1 MFRIK
6 ASDKQGYGKVRREA
20 ALAQGMQGGAKVGR
34 GGGQARRTRH
44 SDLGCRVEVL
54 KNPCYYCSC
63 EILRVLTASPSLYCT
78 LPMTPSHPSPRLH
91 LTPSLPAPST
101 ALPSSATPSTRT
113 PGEGKSACGRG
124 VGIKGGEK
132 ESVLV
137 CCRGAEGVGAQG
149 GHRRGPPRSP
159 AAGHG

>member
-1 MFRIK
+1 MLLFVRDA
-6 ASDKQGYGKVRREA
+6 ASVDGVSI
-20 ALAQGMQGGAKVGR
+20 
-34 GGGQARRTRH
+34 T
-44 SDLGCRVEVL
+44 
-54 KNPCYYCSC
+54 
-63 EILRVLTASPSLYCT
+63 ILHTTHDSIPSIS
-78 LPMTPSHPSPRLH
+78 MNS

-137 CCRGAEGVGAQG
+137 CCRGVEGVEAEG
-149 GHRRGPPRSP
+149 GHRRGPPWSP